1 MKTITFNKAQTTSL
15 LTLAADDVNAEIA
28 FNNHRTQAFK
38 TLTALYATH
47 KAPPMADFKA
57 ALSLAIGAYF
67 GKPSKDETR
76 PKAPQVIRDWCGR
89 IEQANKAGIKPTT
102 LKGKTESEVRAE
114 IVKANAVAGGADKSA
129 IEEKAGKDATL
140 AQTQAAIKSLENPD
154 LATER
159 KAVQEVM
166 SAIKASLSDLD
177 HDGRMT
183 YLASLLT
190 SSKSKPQA
198 PKKAAKK
205 ATKKAAKK
213 ATKKAA

>member
-1 MKTITFNKAQTTSL
+1 MKTITFNKTQTNSL
-15 LTLAADDVNAEIA
+15 LTMAADDVNAEIA

-76 PKAPQVIRDWCGR
+76 PKAPQVFRDWCGR
-89 IEQANKAGIKPTT
+89 LEQANKAGIKPAA

-114 IVKANAVAGGADKSA
+114 IVKANAVAKGADKAA
-129 IEEKAGKDATL
+129 IEEKAGENATL
-140 AQTQAAIKSLENPD
+140 AQTQAAIKALENPD
-154 LATER
+154 YAAQR
-159 KAVQEVM
+159 AAVQKVIKAVNN
-166 SAIKASLSDLD
+166 SLADLD
-177 HDGRMT
+177 HEGKMA

-190 SSKSKPQA
+190 YSQSKPQPA
-198 PKKAAKK
+198 KTTKATKATK
-205 ATKKAAKK
+205 ATKKAA
-213 ATKKAA
+213 

>member
-1 MKTITFNKAQTTSL
+1 MTITFNKTQTTSL
-15 LTLAADDVNAEIA
+15 LTMAADDVNAEIA

-67 GKPSKDETR
+67 GKPSKAETR
-76 PKAPQVIRDWCGR
+76 PKAPQVFRDWCGR
-89 IEQANKAGIKPTT
+89 LEQANKAGIKPAA

-114 IVKANAVAGGADKSA
+114 IVKAKAVASGADKAA
-129 IEEKAGKDATL
+129 IEEKAGENATL
-140 AQTQAAIKSLENPD
+140 AQTQAAIKSLENPEVE
-154 LATER
+154 TER
-159 KAVQEVM
+159 KAVQDVM
-166 SAIKASLSDLD
+166 TAIKNSLKELD

-198 PKKAAKK
+198 PAKPAKTTK
-205 ATKKAAKK
+205 ATKKAA
-213 ATKKAA
+213 